1 MLGESNMRQVTLAM
15 LGARAADEI
24 VQSDRAAEVIDG
36 GAAETADMLRDY
48 LLGQGLVINTT
59 GGHTLKGNEVFENA
73 CEILRANYRAKY
85 CNRVRKGV
93 NMIVA
98 REALD
103 ATPETRAAWA
113 DDSEHKKVWGKIQ
126 HFGRTKLQ
134 RVCNIIWPPVEND
147 DDSKKGA
154 KGGAKDKPA
163 TADDVLAALKS
174 FLSSNPA
181 PVLVATVFDQ
191 IAAHRPK

>member
-1 MLGESNMRQVTLAM
+1 MRQITLAM

-24 VQSDRAAEVIDG
+24 VQSDRAADVIDG

-134 RVCNIIWPPVEND
+134 RVCNIIWPVE
-147 DDSKKGA
+147 DDSKKGG
-154 KGGAKDKPA
+154 KGAKDKSAP
-163 TADDVLAALKS
+163 TPDTILANLDA
-174 FLSSNPA
+174 FLASNPA
-181 PVLVATVFDQ
+181 PVLVATLFDQ
-191 IAAHRPK
+191 IAARRPK

>member
-1 MLGESNMRQVTLAM
+1 MRQITLAM

-24 VQSDRAAEVIDG
+24 VQGDRAADVIDG

-48 LLGQGLVINTT
+48 LLGQGLVINTI

-85 CNRVRKGV
+85 CNRVRRGV

-103 ATPETRAAWA
+103 ATPETRAAWT
-113 DDSEHKKVWGKIQ
+113 DDSEHKKVWLKIQ

-134 RVCNIIWPPVEND
+134 RVCNIIWPPAKPD
-147 DDSKKGA
+147 DDDAKKGA

-181 PVLVATVFDQ
+181 PVLVATLFDQ